1 MDQKLIIRDR
11 LLCMFKLGQ
20 SAAEAC
26 RNVNESLGGN
36 VVDESTCRRWFR
48 KFRDEGD
55 NIKDKPRAG
64 RPLALD
70 PEILRETTNQQP
82 ATSVRILSYDLNSS
96 PTTVFRHLKRLELS
110 CRSGRTVTRIDTCST
125 ADQS

>member
-64 RPLALD
+64 RPFALD
-70 PEILRETTNQQP
+70 PEVLRETNQQP
-82 ATSVRILSYDLNSS
+82 ATSVRRFPMTLIL
-96 PTTVFRHLKRLELS
+96 HLQRFF
-110 CRSGRTVTRIDTCST
+110 VT
-125 ADQS
+125 